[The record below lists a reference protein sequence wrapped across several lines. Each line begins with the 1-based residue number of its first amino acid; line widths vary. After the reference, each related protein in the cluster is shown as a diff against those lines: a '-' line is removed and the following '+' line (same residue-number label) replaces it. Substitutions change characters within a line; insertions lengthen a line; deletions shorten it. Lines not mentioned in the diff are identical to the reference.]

1 MKRSAS
7 EIIRELENRIA
18 QLEKRSVSNDLS
30 DFTLEV
36 NAYWSFEVP
45 GRGRMGGE
53 HKYYDG
59 KVKSWGDLTKHLKE
73 ILKYTREFQ
82 AEKER
87 RSESKYHYPSA
98 REIAREQ
105 KGYSRS
111 IIYLYEN
118 NNRWSDT
125 KVIVELKYKGKI
137 FSSDD
142 NFRVWSDFTRSVEV
156 AVNRI

>member
-1 MKRSAS
+1 MKKSAGD
-7 EIIRELENRIA
+7 IIRNLERRIA
-18 QLEKRSVSNDLS
+18 KLEKQSLSNDLS

-36 NAYWSFEVP
+36 NTTWSFQVP
-45 GRGRMGGE
+45 GRGLMGGE

-59 KVKSWGDLTKHLKE
+59 KVKSWRDLTKHLKE

-82 AEKER
+82 AENER
-87 RSESKYHYPSA
+87 RPESKYHYPSA

-118 NNRWSDT
+118 NNSWSDT
-125 KVIVELKYKGKI
+125 KVIVELKYKGKV

-142 NFRVWSDFTRSVEV
+142 NFRIWSDYAD
-156 AVNRI
+156 AVSASLI